1 MTEVQTMQA
10 LPDYA
15 VSTLERR
22 PTQNRAGAP
31 YSAST
36 LYFIV
41 LGFLTGLGL
50 LAVRS
55 AYLFFS

>member
-1 MTEVQTMQA
+1 MQA